1 MLRNVL
7 TALNIVI
14 RKAGGGRGE
23 SGVGIIWAI
32 RIDIYTIDTMY
43 KIGN

>member
-7 TALNIVI
+7 TALTIVI
-14 RKAGGGRGE
+14 RKVGVGGE